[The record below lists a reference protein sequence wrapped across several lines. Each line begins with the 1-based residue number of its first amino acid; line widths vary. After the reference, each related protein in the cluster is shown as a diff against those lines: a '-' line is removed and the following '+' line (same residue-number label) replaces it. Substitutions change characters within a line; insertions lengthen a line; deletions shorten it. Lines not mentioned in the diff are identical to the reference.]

1 MNAARRVAMIFGFVG
16 WIYSW
21 YLIRGIRNEYSPG
34 DIGKMPPW
42 LLLLMV
48 ATSTF
53 LIGTSVTAGLRLPV
67 WPFVSAGGGLLLMS
81 LIFLGQL
88 SVMRSAAPTQT
99 PSISDAVRA
108 ALRVRTPF
116 GVAVFVAGIP
126 TVLVLS
132 GITGVARG
140 PAPADGGLGGS
151 SRPEVSPARARSCE
165 PPESVEAADV

>member
-1 MNAARRVAMIFGFVG
+1 MNAARRVAMIAGFAG

-42 LLLLMV
+42 LLLLMAV
-48 ATSTF
+48 TSTL
-53 LIGTSVTAGLRLPV
+53 LIGTSVSAGIRIPV
-67 WPFVSAGGGLLLMS
+67 WPFISAGSGLALVS

-88 SVMRSAAPTQT
+88 SVMRSAAPMQT
-99 PSISDAVRA
+99 PSFPDAVRA

-126 TVLVLS
+126 TLLVLS
-132 GITGVARG
+132 GITGAARG
-140 PAPADGGLGGS
+140 GG
-151 SRPEVSPARARSCE
+151 RP
-165 PPESVEAADV
+165 DV